1 MAEFREVHPKKRPI
15 DSVVR
20 PPGSKSL
27 TIRALAC
34 AALADGRSRLRS
46 PLDSEDTLA
55 ARDAFRLLGVNVSE
69 NDEGW
74 DVDGSNGMLVGP
86 LDPIDAG
93 ASGLT
98 ARIVL
103 GLAPLVS
110 GALTVTGRDR
120 LPGRPMDGIL
130 DVLAVQGVSVVSEGG
145 YLPITL
151 DARSAQVLGRLVVDA
166 SKSTQFVTAALLP
179 APVAEIPIVVVAEEL
194 SGSRGYLG
202 LTVDVMR
209 AFGADVEVSGNEFA
223 VEAGGY
229 RGVDYEVEPDASA
242 AVYPMVAAA
251 IAGGRVVVEGLGQ
264 KSHQPDYGIASIL
277 EKMGCRVERAVGSTT
292 VIGPPVRL
300 EPIDED
306 LSGSPDGALAVA
318 VACLRAS
325 GSSRIRGLESLRY
338 KESNR
343 LSALATE
350 INRTGGSAE
359 IEGASLLIRP
369 GNISHVQFE
378 TYSDHRMAMSLAL
391 LGLVSDGV
399 SIGDPN
405 VVAKTWPD
413 FWKML
418 DQL

>member
-1 MAEFREVHPKKRPI
+1 MVEFREVHPKKRPI

-34 AALADGRSRLRS
+34 AALAEGRSRLRY
-46 PLDSEDTLA
+46 PLESEDTLA
-55 ARDAFRLLGVNVSE
+55 ARDAFRLLGVNISE

-74 DVDGSNGMLVGP
+74 DVDGSSGMLVGP

-98 ARIVL
+98 ARILL

-120 LPGRPMDGIL
+120 LPERPMDGIL
-130 DVLAVQGVSVVSEGG
+130 EVLEAQGVRVVSEGG
-145 YLPITL
+145 RLPITV
-151 DARSAQVLGRLVVDA
+151 DSGSARVPGRLVVNA

-202 LTVDVMR
+202 LTVDVMQ
-209 AFGADVEVSGNEFA
+209 AFGADVEASENEFA
-223 VEAGGY
+223 VETGGY
-229 RGVDYEVEPDASA
+229 RGVVYEIEPDASA

-251 IAGGRVVVEGLGQ
+251 ITGGRVVVEGLGQ
-264 KSHQPDYGIASIL
+264 KSLQPDYGIASVL
-277 EKMGCRVERAVGSTT
+277 EEMGCQVERAVGSTT
-292 VIGPPVRL
+292 VIGSTDRL
-300 EPIDED
+300 EPIDVD

-338 KESNR
+338 KESDR

-359 IEGASLLIRP
+359 IEGVSLLIQP

-405 VVAKTWPD
+405 VVAKTWPGY
-413 FWKML
+413 WKML

>member
-1 MAEFREVHPKKRPI
+1 MVEFREVHPKKRPI

-20 PPGSKSL
+20 LPGSKSL

-34 AALADGRSRLRS
+34 AALAEGRSRLRY
-46 PLDSEDTLA
+46 PLESEDTLA
-55 ARDAFRLLGVNVSE
+55 ARDAFRLLGVNISE

-74 DVDGSNGMLVGP
+74 DVDGSSGMLVGP

-98 ARIVL
+98 ARILL

-120 LPGRPMDGIL
+120 LPERPMDGIL
-130 DVLAVQGVSVVSEGG
+130 EVLEAQGVRVVSEGG
-145 YLPITL
+145 RLPITV
-151 DARSAQVLGRLVVDA
+151 DSGSARVPGRLVVNA

-202 LTVDVMR
+202 LTVDVMQ
-209 AFGADVEVSGNEFA
+209 AFGADVEASENEFA
-223 VEAGGY
+223 VETGGY
-229 RGVDYEVEPDASA
+229 RGVVYEIEPDASA

-251 IAGGRVVVEGLGQ
+251 ITGGRVVVEGLGQ
-264 KSHQPDYGIASIL
+264 KSLQPDYGIASVL
-277 EKMGCRVERAVGSTT
+277 EEMGCQVERAVGSTT
-292 VIGPPVRL
+292 IIGSTDRL
-300 EPIDED
+300 EPIDVD
-306 LSGSPDGALAVA
+306 LSRSPDGALAVA

-325 GSSRIRGLESLRY
+325 GSSRIRGLGSLRY
-338 KESNR
+338 KESDR
-343 LSALATE
+343 LSALAKE
-350 INRTGGSAE
+350 INRTSGSAE
-359 IEGASLLIRP
+359 IEGASLLIQP

-405 VVAKTWPD
+405 VVAKTWPGY
-413 FWKML
+413 WKML

>member
-1 MAEFREVHPKKRPI
+1 MVEFREVHPKKRPI

-20 PPGSKSL
+20 LPGSKSL

-34 AALADGRSRLRS
+34 AALAEGRSRLRY

-55 ARDAFRLLGVNVSE
+55 ARDAFRLLGVNISE

-98 ARIVL
+98 ARILL

-110 GALTVTGRDR
+110 GALIVTGRDR
-120 LPGRPMDGIL
+120 LPERPMDGIL
-130 DVLAVQGVSVVSEGG
+130 EVLEAQGVRVVSEGG
-145 YLPITL
+145 HLPITV
-151 DARSAQVLGRLVVDA
+151 DSGSARVPGRLVVNA

-209 AFGADVEVSGNEFA
+209 AFGADVEASDNEFA
-223 VEAGGY
+223 VETGGY
-229 RGVDYEVEPDASA
+229 RGVVYEIEPDASA

-251 IAGGRVVVEGLGQ
+251 ITGGRVVVEGLGQ
-264 KSHQPDYGIASIL
+264 KSLQPDYGIASVL
-277 EKMGCRVERAVGSTT
+277 EEMGCQVERAVGSTT
-292 VIGPPVRL
+292 IIGSTDRL
-300 EPIDED
+300 EPIDVD
-306 LSGSPDGALAVA
+306 LSRSPDGALAVA

-325 GSSRIRGLESLRY
+325 GSSRIRGLGSLRY
-338 KESNR
+338 KESDR
-343 LSALATE
+343 LSALAKE
-350 INRTGGSAE
+350 INRTSGSAE
-359 IEGASLLIRP
+359 IEGASLLIQP

-405 VVAKTWPD
+405 VVAKTWPGY
-413 FWKML
+413 WKML

>member
-1 MAEFREVHPKKRPI
+1 MVEFREVHPKKRPI

-20 PPGSKSL
+20 LPGSKSL

-34 AALADGRSRLRS
+34 AALAEGRSRLRY

-55 ARDAFRLLGVNVSE
+55 ARDAFRLLGVNISE

-74 DVDGSNGMLVGP
+74 DVDGSSGMLVGP

-98 ARIVL
+98 ARILL

-120 LPGRPMDGIL
+120 LPERPMDGIL
-130 DVLAVQGVSVVSEGG
+130 EVLEAQGVRVVSEGG
-145 YLPITL
+145 RLPITV
-151 DARSAQVLGRLVVDA
+151 DSGSARVPGRLVVNA

-202 LTVDVMR
+202 LTVDVMQ
-209 AFGADVEVSGNEFA
+209 AFGADVEASENEFA
-223 VEAGGY
+223 VETGGY
-229 RGVDYEVEPDASA
+229 RGVVYEIEPDASA

-251 IAGGRVVVEGLGQ
+251 ITGGRVVVEGLGQ
-264 KSHQPDYGIASIL
+264 KSLQPDYGIASVL
-277 EKMGCRVERAVGSTT
+277 EEMGCQVERAVGSTT
-292 VIGPPVRL
+292 IIGSTDRL
-300 EPIDED
+300 EPIDVD
-306 LSGSPDGALAVA
+306 LSRSPDGALAVA

-325 GSSRIRGLESLRY
+325 GSSRIRGLGSLRY
-338 KESNR
+338 KESDR
-343 LSALATE
+343 LSALAKE
-350 INRTGGSAE
+350 INRTSGSAE
-359 IEGASLLIRP
+359 IEGASLLIQP

-405 VVAKTWPD
+405 VVAKTWPGY
-413 FWKML
+413 WKML